1 MFKNQTIDV
10 IQILTQVA
18 LLKIFFRDVDLEY
31 MLMLTKTPMK
41 TFTTNTIRHGIFFLY
56 NHNLICFVY
65 LKLNI
70 KNKSEYFKLIF

>member
-41 TFTTNTIRHGIFFLY
+41 TFTTNTI
-56 NHNLICFVY
+56 N
-65 LKLNI
+65 
-70 KNKSEYFKLIF
+70 